1 MAPEQ
6 FEGRAVLASDLY
18 SVGVT
23 AYQMLSGS
31 LPYETPA
38 PADLQRLKRGEL
50 VAPLRT
56 RLSTIPRV
64 IDDIVMKALSPDV
77 GTRYQRAEDMLN
89 DLLAARR
96 ELVRRP
102 PPVVAATPAAAGIG
116 GEGRDTPYRS
126 DPTPAR
132 LRARG
137 TKDTP
142 SARFCRQ
149 CRKPLPA
156 RGTACPFCGETQ

>member
-1 MAPEQ
+1 M
-6 FEGRAVLASDLY
+6 S
-18 SVGVT
+18 
-23 AYQMLSGS
+23 
-31 LPYETPA
+31 
-38 PADLQRLKRGEL
+38 GEL

-102 PPVVAATPAAAGIG
+102 PPVVAATPAAAGAGAEMREPAFRAAPTPQRPRPRGI
-116 GEGRDTPYRS
+116 RDTP
-126 DPTPAR
+126 T
-132 LRARG
+132 
-137 TKDTP
+137 
-142 SARFCRQ
+142 ARFCRQ

-156 RGTACPFCGETQ
+156 RSTTCPFCGETQ